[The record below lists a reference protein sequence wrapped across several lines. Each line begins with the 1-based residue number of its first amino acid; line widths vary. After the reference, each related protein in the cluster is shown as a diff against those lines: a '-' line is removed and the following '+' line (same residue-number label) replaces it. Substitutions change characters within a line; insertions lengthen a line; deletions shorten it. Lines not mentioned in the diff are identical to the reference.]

1 MGVLLH
7 LAGKFQGQAGLS
19 CHVLKKRDALN
30 KTLAEDPFNK
40 AGIAKCGVAEFVPS
54 IVAKGFEILQQ

>member
-1 MGVLLH
+1 MLMGVLLH

-40 AGIAKCGVAEFVPS
+40 AGIAKCEIAEFAQ
-54 IVAKGFEILQQ
+54 I